1 MSALEPQAEVFKL
14 ASVLLQYPT
23 RALFDGLDTLDAHA
37 ASTKPRA
44 AREAFGRFL
53 GWLRASDPTVVAE
66 HYVRTFDLPGK
77 KHNRCAPY
85 LTYFR
90 HGDTRRRGMAMI
102 EFKGAYRG
110 AGFTPCEDELPDY
123 VPMVLDFAAFSPRGV
138 RLLREHRADLELLQR
153 ALQEAGSPYA
163 DLLVAVGAQLPR
175 LGRRELVQVVKAWES
190 GPPRED
196 VGLEPFAPPEYLSG
210 YGAAPTA
217 GGV

>member
-1 MSALEPQAEVFKL
+1 MLLEAGFERQLPVFLLTVAGQGDQAGRRHRRL
-14 ASVLLQYPT
+14 PAQGA
-23 RALFDGLDTLDAHA
+23 RHGIAIHA
-37 ASTKPRA
+37 GQA
-44 AREAFGRFL
+44 
-53 GWLRASDPTVVAE
+53 DVAE